1 MVRTS
6 LLLITMALAWP
17 AGSAQASS
25 PIGQAAAGSQAA
37 PAGDARWLPWFGCW
51 VPAAR
56 PGASDDAQICI
67 VPDDGAG
74 GVRMI
79 TFAADREILSETIVA
94 DGNGRPIPE
103 QQCTGERATRWSV
116 SGRRL
121 FSASRAAC
129 PDEAPLKTRAVASL
143 ISADSWLDVQ
153 ATNAGGREQVRT
165 RRFWRSSSAPP
176 APVADTLARLGAP
189 QKVSVA
195 IMADDVIEASGQL
208 PPAGVEAWL
217 VESGVHVPIDR
228 RTLVRLA
235 DAHVAG
241 NVIDL
246 MIGLAFPRKFEV
258 RRAAAS
264 AGGELFGGTGFNVL
278 QSADADSWFD
288 YGGFGLWGG
297 WPGYCCYGGYFPW
310 DGGWYD
316 TPDEGGGGGGS
327 TGEVTHGQVVNG
339 KGYTRVQPRETAER
353 HNGGQGSSAGGGS
366 SESSGG
372 SSSGGDSGSSSASP
386 AGYSGGG
393 GTSTGLTAVP
403 R

>member
-17 AGSAQASS
+17 AGSAQASAQ
-25 PIGQAAAGSQAA
+25 IGEAAAGSQAGT
-37 PAGDARWLPWFGCW
+37 AGDARWLLWVGCW

-56 PGASDDAQICI
+56 PGPGADSQVCI
-67 VPDDGAG
+67 VPDDAAA

-79 TFAADREILSETIVA
+79 TFAGDREILSETIVA
-94 DGNGRPIPE
+94 NGSGQPVPD
-103 QQCTGERATRWSV
+103 QQCAGERATRWSQ

-121 FSASRAAC
+121 FSTSTVAC
-129 PDEAPLKTRAVASL
+129 EGEAPLKTTAVASL
-143 ISADSWLDVQ
+143 ISSDSWLDVQ
-153 ATNAGGREQVRT
+153 VTVTGGREQVRT
-165 RRFWRSSSAPP
+165 RRFWRSSSTPP
-176 APVADTLARLGAP
+176 APLVDVLARLGSP
-189 QKVSVA
+189 QKTSVA
-195 IMADDVIEASGQL
+195 ITADDVIEASGHL

-217 VESGVHVPIDR
+217 VESGMHVPIDR
-228 RTLVRLA
+228 RTLVRLS
-235 DAHVAG
+235 DAHVAE

-264 AGGELFGGTGFNVL
+264 GGGALFGGTGFDVFL
-278 QSADADSWFD
+278 SAETGSWFD
-288 YGGFGLWGG
+288 YAGFGWWG
-297 WPGYCCYGGYFPW
+297 PAYCCYGGYFPW
-310 DGGWYD
+310 DGWYD

-327 TGEVTHGQVVNG
+327 TGDVTHGQVVNG
-339 KGYTRVQPRETAER
+339 KGYTRVQPREAER
-353 HNGGQGSSAGGGS
+353 RTGSGDGGRTSAADGSSGNSGS
-366 SESSGG
+366 QSSGDSS
-372 SSSGGDSGSSSASP
+372 SSSGASP

>member
-17 AGSAQASS
+17 AGAA
-25 PIGQAAAGSQAA
+25 QAAAGSQAG

-56 PGASDDAQICI
+56 PGAGDDAQICI
-67 VPDDGAG
+67 VPDDAAG

-79 TFAADREILSETIVA
+79 TFASDREILSETIVA
-94 DGNGRPIPE
+94 DGGGRQISE
-103 QQCTGERATRWSV
+103 QQCTGERATRWSR

-121 FSASRAAC
+121 FSASTAAC
-129 PDEAPLKTRAVASL
+129 PDEAPLKTSAVASL
-143 ISADSWLDVQ
+143 ISSDSWLDVQ
-153 ATNAGGREQVRT
+153 VINTGGREQVRT

-176 APVADTLARLGAP
+176 APVADVIVRLGTP
-189 QKVSVA
+189 QKTSSVA
-195 IMADDVIEASGQL
+195 ITADDVIEASGQL

-228 RTLVRLA
+228 RTLLRLA
-235 DAHVAG
+235 DAHVAE

-264 AGGELFGGTGFNVL
+264 AAGELFGGTGFNVL
-278 QSADADSWFD
+278 LSADSDAWFD
-288 YGGFGLWGG
+288 YGGFGWWGG

-316 TPDEGGGGGGS
+316 IPDEGGGGGGS
-327 TGEVTHGQVVNG
+327 NGDATTHGQVVNG
-339 KGYTRVQPRETAER
+339 KGYTRVQPRETVER
-353 HNGGQGSSAGGGS
+353 RGGGQAGGQGSSAGGGS

-372 SSSGGDSGSSSASP
+372 SSSGDSGSSSASP